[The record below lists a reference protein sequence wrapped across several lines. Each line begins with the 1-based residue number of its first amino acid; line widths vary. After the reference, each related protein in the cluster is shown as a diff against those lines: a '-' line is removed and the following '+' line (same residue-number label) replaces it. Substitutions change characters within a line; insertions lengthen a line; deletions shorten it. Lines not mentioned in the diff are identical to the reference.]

1 MTDKTEENKRLK
13 KRVASSEELFQ
24 NSAAE
29 IDYQKVIDDLAE
41 IAGARY
47 AAFNLLNA
55 DEKCFTTVAISGSFE
70 HIKKA
75 SSILGIELAGKKW
88 DIDSRIEDRIKD
100 RSITRF
106 KALYELTNG
115 IVPHRAIKLLEK
127 IFGIGEIVVA
137 KVVKDNIIIGYFVL
151 LMNSGETMADE
162 ELVEIYARQAGL
174 LISRKRAEE
183 QLQFQLRFQELVA
196 GISANFVSV
205 HNERLNDNVY
215 NALRMCGIFFGIDRC
230 CIYLFSDDGKTMS
243 MAHEWCA
250 PGIRSMTIHMQNFP
264 VDSLPWLAKRIFD
277 RESLHIPDTEGLPPE
292 ADAEKVEFRKYSIR
306 SVLNVPMENSGKA
319 IGMIGFETVGSKHA
333 WTSEQISFLGVVAG
347 IMTSAFER
355 KREDEELRKREMQLS
370 NAQKIGHMGSWEF
383 DLNTGTVQASE
394 EALKIYGVED
404 KPFTIAEAQKVT
416 LAKYRELLDKAL
428 KDLVDGKRSYDVKF
442 RIARQN
448 DAEIRDIHSVAEYNS
463 QRNTVIGTIQDIT
476 ERKLA
481 DEALQE
487 NERKYRTLFEA
498 TLSPIIIADEQGNY
512 TDANDAAL
520 KFLETDLESLKK
532 KKAGDY
538 DPPRLHGKQMAEH
551 APFLEPKTLE
561 TFYYVNG
568 KEKVLLLNVVPM
580 ETKEGTRIFGIG
592 QDITER
598 KLAEEKLAEEAVW
611 RRMLIEQSRDGAV
624 IVDMDGKV
632 YEANRK
638 YAQMLGYTPEEVL
651 ELHIWDWDK
660 QWTRE
665 QLLDILKDVRS
676 TEEYFLTRHTRKDGS
691 LIDVEISSCE
701 VMRSG
706 RRLVFC
712 TCRDISDRVRTQEA
726 LRESEKNYREIFNST
741 SEAIFIHDITTKKII
756 DVNEPML
763 KMYGY
768 SCKEEVLA
776 GNIGDL
782 SANIPSYT
790 EEDAIMHTLRT
801 IEQGPHVFEWLAKKE
816 NGEYFWV
823 EVSHRKT
830 EIGGN
835 DRILAVVR
843 DINERKIAQEQLQ
856 KRTETLDMALE
867 ATCAGIWELNLTTG
881 HIKLEGWDSWEKITG
896 YTNNDSTDF
905 SMELWSMLIHP
916 DDVEYVTG
924 ELQATI
930 ACGKEYYLAEYRM
943 KHKDGRWVWVQAN
956 GRVSGYDKS
965 GRPLRMHGTHT
976 AINERKEI
984 ESKLKSSEENF
995 RTLFATLDDIIMV
1008 GTDEGKV
1015 LYANPALFNRLGY
1028 TFEEISG
1035 AGMFGMYSH
1044 MHLREARESFTS
1056 TLKGEKDTCILPLQH
1071 RNGDLI
1077 PVETRRWAGKWDGND
1092 CIFSIS
1098 KDLSQQ
1104 QAALTKF
1111 QKLFDN
1117 NPALMALI
1125 SYPDFTL
1132 VDVNRAFLQKLKL
1145 PRQEVVGKAVHELE
1159 LADMET
1165 MLQIRGELETTGKV
1179 ENKEIITI
1187 TNEDE
1192 VVYGLFSGEIIHDL
1206 AQKFFLIAITDIT
1219 AQKKAEEE
1227 ATAASKAK
1235 SEFLANMSHEMR
1247 TPLNGIIGFTDLLM
1261 QTDLKEPQ
1269 MQYMQAVY
1277 TSATSLLDLIN
1288 DILDLSKIEAGKLEL
1303 DPERTD
1309 LIELSEQIADI
1320 VKYKAHEKGLELL
1333 LNISPD
1339 LPRYIVADRLR
1350 LKQVLVN
1357 LLGNAVK
1364 FTETGE
1370 IELKVEASP
1379 VPGTKDTDFTFSVRD
1394 TGIGIA
1400 KETFPGIFSSFS
1412 QADCSITRKYGGSG
1426 LGLAISN
1433 KLLEKMGSR
1442 LEFVS
1447 EAGKGS
1453 TFHFTV
1459 SFPAEAG
1466 ELKIKDSF
1474 ADIHTALVVDDNSS
1488 NRSILQNMLQAA
1500 GIKADTA
1507 SSGQE
1512 ALGMI
1517 SCQNSYDLI
1526 ITDYRMPAMDGLE
1539 LVRKMREELDILP
1552 DNQPVI
1558 ILHNSADGSYIHE
1571 RCKTLGI
1578 RSGITKPA
1586 GMKQLLGAVAGLHS
1600 VLDGQ
1605 SGTCMISEK
1614 TLPEKQFQTGYTIL
1628 IAEDNEINMALA
1640 STIISGALPHVNLIK
1655 AGNGKEAVRA
1665 FRDNRPDMI
1674 FMDIQMPEISGY
1686 DASRIIREIE
1696 AATGG
1701 LVPIIALTAG
1711 TIKGEKERCMDA
1723 GMDDYTTKP
1732 VVSAT
1737 IRSLLEKWLPGCK
1750 TCKKESFD
1758 DIIFPSVHFDR
1769 ERLLENVSGDENL
1782 LNKLTGMA
1790 IRSFSL
1796 QLEKIRASFSQ
1807 GDTEQIK
1814 LDTHKMKGSALNVG
1828 FNILAELA
1836 REIEEAIETDEGSI
1850 PKVLEEVEKEIRALE
1865 SDLRDLKS

>member
-13 KRVASSEELFQ
+13 KLVASSEELFQ
-24 NSAAE
+24 SSAAE
-29 IDYQKVIDDLAE
+29 IDYQKIIDDLAE
-41 IAGARY
+41 ISGARY
-47 AAFNLLNA
+47 GAFNLINE

-70 HIKKA
+70 YINKA
-75 SSILGIELAGKKW
+75 SSILGIELAGKMW

-106 KALYELTNG
+106 KALYELTDG
-115 IVPHRAIKLLEK
+115 IVPHRTIKLLEK
-127 IFGIGEIVVA
+127 IFSIGEIVVA
-137 KVVKDNIIIGYFVL
+137 RIVKDNIIIGYFVL
-151 LMNSGETMADE
+151 LMASGETMADE
-162 ELVEIYARQAGL
+162 ELVEIYTRQAGL

-196 GISANFVSV
+196 GISAGFVSF
-205 HNERLNDNVY
+205 NSERLNDTVD
-215 NALRMCGIFFGIDRC
+215 NALRMCGSFFGIDRC
-230 CIYLFSDDGKTMS
+230 CIYLFSDDGKTMN

-250 PGIRSMTIHMQNFP
+250 PGIRSMMTHIQNFP

-277 RESLHIPDTEGLPPE
+277 LEPLHIPDTEGLPPE
-292 ADAEKVEFRKYSIR
+292 ADAEKEEFKRYSIR

-319 IGMIGFETVGSKHA
+319 IGMIGFETVRKKYTWSH
-333 WTSEQISFLGVVAG
+333 EQISFLGVVAG

-355 KREDEELRKREMQLS
+355 KREDKELRKRETQLS

-383 DLNTGTVQASE
+383 DLNTGTVQASK

-404 KPFTIAEAQKVT
+404 KLFTIAEAQKVP
-416 LAKYRELLDKAL
+416 LAEYRELLDKAL
-428 KDLVDGKRSYDVKF
+428 KDLVDKKRSYDVKF

-448 DAEIRDIHSVAEYNS
+448 DGEIRDIHSVAEYNS
-463 QRNTVIGTIQDIT
+463 QRNAVIGTIQDIT

-481 DEALQE
+481 DETLQE

-538 DPPRLHGKQMAEH
+538 DPPRLLGKQMAEH

-568 KEKVLLLNVVPM
+568 KEKVLLLNVVPV

-598 KLAEEKLAEEAVW
+598 KHTEERLAEEAVW
-611 RRMLIEQSRDGAV
+611 RRLLIEQSRDGAV
-624 IVDMDGKV
+624 IVDMNGKV

-638 YAQMLGYTPEEVL
+638 YAQMLGYTPKEVL

-665 QLLDILKDVRS
+665 QLLDILQDVRS

-712 TCRDISDRVRTQEA
+712 ACRDISDRVRAQEA
-726 LRESEKNYREIFNST
+726 LLESEKNYREIFNST
-741 SEAIFIHDITTKKII
+741 TEAIFIHDITTRKII
-756 DVNEPML
+756 DVNEAML

-768 SCKEEVLA
+768 SGKEEVLA

-782 SANIPSYT
+782 SANIPPYT
-790 EEDAIMHTLRT
+790 EEDAIVHTLRT
-801 IEQGPHVFEWLAKKE
+801 IDQGPHVFEWLAKKE

-823 EVSHRKT
+823 EVSQKKT

-856 KRTETLDMALE
+856 KRTDTLDMALE
-867 ATCAGIWELNLTTG
+867 ATCAGIWELDLVTG
-881 HIKLEGWDSWEKITG
+881 HIKLEGWDSWEKIAG
-896 YTNNDSTDF
+896 YTNDDFADF
-905 SMELWSMLIHP
+905 SMGLWSMLIHP
-916 DDVEYVTG
+916 DDVESVTG

-930 ACGKEYYLAEYRM
+930 ASGKEYYLAEYRM

-956 GRVSGYDKS
+956 GRISKYDKN

-1008 GTDEGKV
+1008 GTEEGKV

-1035 AGMFGMYSH
+1035 VGMFGMYSH
-1044 MHLREARESFTS
+1044 RHLREARESFSS

-1071 RNGDLI
+1071 RNGSLI
-1077 PVETRRWAGKWDGND
+1077 PVETRRWSGKWDGDD

-1104 QAALTKF
+1104 QAALAKF
-1111 QKLFDN
+1111 QKLFDS

-1145 PRQEVVGKAVHELE
+1145 PRQEVVGKTVRELE
-1159 LADMET
+1159 LADMDT
-1165 MLQIRGELETTGKV
+1165 LLQIRGELETTGKV
-1179 ENKEIITI
+1179 QNKEIITI
-1187 TNEDE
+1187 INGDE

-1206 AQKFFLIAITDIT
+1206 AQKFFLVAITDIT

-1227 ATAASKAK
+1227 ATAASSAK

-1247 TPLNGIIGFTDLLM
+1247 TPLNGIIGFSDLLM
-1261 QTDLKEPQ
+1261 RTELNGPQ

-1288 DILDLSKIEAGKLEL
+1288 DVLDLSKIEAGKLEL
-1303 DPERTD
+1303 DPEKTD
-1309 LIELSEQIADI
+1309 LLELCEQIADI
-1320 VKYKAHEKGLELL
+1320 VKYRAHEKGLELL
-1333 LNISPD
+1333 LNISAD
-1339 LPRYIVADRLR
+1339 LPRHIVADRLR
-1350 LKQVLVN
+1350 LRQVLVN
-1357 LLGNAVK
+1357 LVGNAVK
-1364 FTETGE
+1364 FTEEGE
-1370 IELKVEASP
+1370 VELKVEASP
-1379 VPGTKDTDFTFSVRD
+1379 VPDTNDMEFTFLVRD

-1400 KETFPGIFSSFS
+1400 KDKQSRIFGSFS
-1412 QADCSITRKYGGSG
+1412 QADGSITRKYGGTG
-1426 LGLAISN
+1426 LGLTISN
-1433 KLLEKMGSR
+1433 MLLEKMSSQ
-1442 LEFVS
+1442 LELDS
-1447 EAGKGS
+1447 EPGKGS
-1453 TFHFTV
+1453 IFHFNVTFPVEKGEVTIEENILNV
-1459 SFPAEAG
+1459 SRV
-1466 ELKIKDSF
+1466 
-1474 ADIHTALVVDDNSS
+1474 LVVDDNSS
-1488 NRSILQNMLQAA
+1488 NRSILKNMLLEA
-1500 GIKADTA
+1500 GIQADTV
-1507 SSGQE
+1507 SGGQE
-1512 ALGMI
+1512 ALEMI
-1517 SCQNSYDLI
+1517 GSQRNYDLI
-1526 ITDYRMPAMDGLE
+1526 ITDHRMPSMDGLE
-1539 LVRKMREELDILP
+1539 MVRRMREELNVPP
-1552 DNQPVI
+1552 DCHPVI
-1558 ILHNSADGSYIHE
+1558 LLHNSWDSSYVDE
-1571 RCKTLGI
+1571 ECKALGV
-1578 RSGITKPA
+1578 RSSMAKPVRRS
-1586 GMKQLLGAVAGLHS
+1586 QLLEAITMLHS
-1600 VLDGQ
+1600 VQ
-1605 SGTCMISEK
+1605 EE
-1614 TLPEKQFQTGYTIL
+1614 EKQPDRTNEQNLPAGQLYHDYTIL
-1628 IAEDNEINMALA
+1628 IAEDNVINMILA
-1640 STIISGALPHVNLIK
+1640 STILSRSLPHVNIIK
-1655 AGNGKEAVRA
+1655 AGNGKEAVRV
-1665 FRDNRPDMI
+1665 FEDTGPDMI
-1674 FMDIQMPEISGY
+1674 FMDVQMPELSGY
-1686 DASRIIREIE
+1686 DAASAIREIE
-1696 AATGG
+1696 AETGG
-1701 LVPIIALTAG
+1701 HVPIIALTAG
-1711 TIKGEKERCMDA
+1711 TIKGEKERCLDA

-1732 VVSAT
+1732 VVEGT
-1737 IRSLLEKWLPGCK
+1737 IQSLLHKWLPEFKPCINIAAGERTVK
-1750 TCKKESFD
+1750 
-1758 DIIFPSVHFDR
+1758 SVHFDR
-1769 ERLLENVSGDENL
+1769 EKLLDNVNGDEDL
-1782 LNKLTGMA
+1782 LNKLTAMA
-1790 IRSFSL
+1790 LRSFSL
-1796 QLEKIRASFSQ
+1796 QLEKIKTSLSQ
-1807 GDTEQIK
+1807 MDIEQIK

-1836 REIEEAIETDEGSI
+1836 REIEEEIETGEDAI
-1850 PKVLEEVEKEIRALE
+1850 PQVLEEVEREIGFLECELKECKL
-1865 SDLRDLKS
+1865 

>member
-13 KRVASSEELFQ
+13 KLVASSEELFQ
-24 NSAAE
+24 SSATE
-29 IDYQKVIDDLAE
+29 IDYQKIIDDLAE
-41 IAGARY
+41 ISGARY
-47 AAFNLLNA
+47 GAFNLLNE

-70 HIKKA
+70 YVNKA
-75 SSILGIELAGKKW
+75 SSILGIELAGKRW
-88 DIDSRIEDRIKD
+88 DIDSRIEDRIKN
-100 RSITRF
+100 RNITRF
-106 KALYELTNG
+106 KALCELTDG
-115 IVPHRAIKLLEK
+115 IVPHGTIKLLEK

-137 KVVKDNIIIGYFVL
+137 KIVKDNIIIGYFVL
-151 LMNSGETMADE
+151 LMTSGETMANE
-162 ELVEIYARQAGL
+162 ELVEINVRQAGL

-183 QLQFQLRFQELVA
+183 QLQFQLRLQELVA
-196 GISANFVSV
+196 GISARFVSV
-205 HNERLNDNVY
+205 RNERLNDTVD
-215 NALRMCGIFFGIDRC
+215 NALRMCGSFFGIDRC

-250 PGIRSMTIHMQNFP
+250 PGTTSLMAHIQSFP

-277 RESLHIPDTEGLPPE
+277 LEPLHIPDTEGLPPE
-292 ADAEKVEFRKYSIR
+292 ADAEKEEFRKCSTR
-306 SVLNVPMENSGKA
+306 SVLNVPMENSGNA
-319 IGMIGFETVGSKHA
+319 IGMIGFETVWKKHT
-333 WTSEQISFLGVVAG
+333 WSHEQISLLGVVAG
-347 IMTSAFER
+347 IITSAFER

-404 KPFTIAEAQKVT
+404 KPFTIAEAQKVP
-416 LAKYRELLDKAL
+416 LAEYRELLDKAL

-448 DAEIRDIHSVAEYNS
+448 DAQIRDIHSVAEYNS

-481 DEALQE
+481 
-487 NERKYRTLFEA
+487 
-498 TLSPIIIADEQGNY
+498 
-512 TDANDAAL
+512 
-520 KFLETDLESLKK
+520 
-532 KKAGDY
+532 
-538 DPPRLHGKQMAEH
+538 
-551 APFLEPKTLE
+551 
-561 TFYYVNG
+561 
-568 KEKVLLLNVVPM
+568 
-580 ETKEGTRIFGIG
+580 
-592 QDITER
+592 
-598 KLAEEKLAEEAVW
+598 EEKLAEEAVW
-611 RRMLIEQSRDGAV
+611 RRLLIEQSRDGAV
-624 IVDMDGKV
+624 IVDMNGKV

-665 QLLDILKDVRS
+665 QLLDILQDVRS

-712 TCRDISDRVRTQEA
+712 ACRDISDRVRTQEA

-741 SEAIFIHDITTKKII
+741 NEDIFIHDITTRKII
-756 DVNEPML
+756 DVNEAML

-768 SCKEEVLA
+768 SSKERVLA

-782 SANIPSYT
+782 SANVPHYT
-790 EEDAIMHTLRT
+790 EEDVLKHTLRT
-801 IEQGPHVFEWLAKKE
+801 IDQGPHIFEWLAKKE
-816 NGEYFWV
+816 NGEHFWV
-823 EVSHRKT
+823 EVSQKRT

-856 KRTETLDMALE
+856 KRTDTLDMALE
-867 ATCAGIWELNLTTG
+867 ATCAGIWDLDIVTG
-881 HIKLEGWDSWEKITG
+881 HINLEGRDSWEKITG
-896 YTNNDSTDF
+896 YTNDDFADF
-905 SMELWSMLIHP
+905 SMELWSLLIHP

-930 ACGKEYYLAEYRM
+930 ASGKEYYLAEYRM

-956 GRVSGYDKS
+956 GRISRYDKN

-995 RTLFATLDDIIMV
+995 RTLFATLDYIIIV
-1008 GTDEGKV
+1008 GTDKGKV

-1035 AGMFGMYSH
+1035 VGMSGMYSH
-1044 MHLREARESFTS
+1044 RHLSKARESFSS

-1071 RNGDLI
+1071 RNGTLI
-1077 PVETRRWAGKWDGND
+1077 PVETRCWAGKWDGYD

-1111 QKLFDN
+1111 QKLFDS
-1117 NPALMALI
+1117 NPALMALA

-1132 VDVNRAFLQKLKL
+1132 VDVNRAFLQKVKL
-1145 PRQEVVGKAVHELE
+1145 PRQEVVGKTARELE
-1159 LADMET
+1159 LADIDT
-1165 MLQIRGELETTGKV
+1165 LLQIRGELETTGKV
-1179 ENKEIITI
+1179 QNKEITTI
-1187 TNEDE
+1187 IKGGE
-1192 VVYGLFSGEIIHDL
+1192 VVNGLFSCEIIHDL

-1219 AQKKAEEE
+1219 AQKRAEED

-1269 MQYMQAVY
+1269 TQYMKAVY

-1288 DILDLSKIEAGKLEL
+1288 DVLDLSKIEAGKLEL

-1379 VPGTKDTDFTFSVRD
+1379 VPGTNDMDFTFSVRD

-1466 ELKIKDSF
+1466 ELKIKGSF
-1474 ADIHTALVVDDNSS
+1474 ADIHTALIVDDNSS
-1488 NRSILQNMLQAA
+1488 NRSILQNMLHAA

-1517 SCQNSYDLI
+1517 SCQNNYDLI
-1526 ITDYRMPAMDGLE
+1526 ITDYLMPAMDGLE
-1539 LVRKMREELDILP
+1539 LVRKMREELGILP
-1552 DNQPVI
+1552 DSQPVI
-1558 ILHNSADGSYIHE
+1558 ILHNSADSLYVHE
-1571 RCKTLGI
+1571 RCKTLSI
-1578 RSGITKPA
+1578 RSCIAKPT
-1586 GMKQLLGAVAGLHS
+1586 GMKQLLGAAAGLHS
-1600 VLDGQ
+1600 VQDEQ
-1605 SGTCMISEK
+1605 NGTCRVSEK
-1614 TLPEKQFQTGYTIL
+1614 ALPEKQFQTGYTIL
-1628 IAEDNEINMALA
+1628 IAEDNVINMALA
-1640 STIISGALPHVNLIK
+1640 SAIISGALPHLNLIK
-1655 AGNGKEAVRA
+1655 ACNGKEAVRA

-1696 AATGG
+1696 AIAGG
-1701 LVPIIALTAG
+1701 HVPIIALTAG

-1737 IRSLLEKWLPGCK
+1737 IRSLLDKWLPGCK
-1750 TCKKESFD
+1750 TCKKEAVENRTFS
-1758 DIIFPSVHFDR
+1758 SVHFDR
-1769 ERLLENVSGDENL
+1769 ERLLDSVNGDENL

-1790 IRSFSL
+1790 VKSFSL

-1807 GDTEQIK
+1807 GDTAQIK
-1814 LDTHKMKGSALNVG
+1814 LETHKMKGAALNVG
-1828 FNILAELA
+1828 FNLLAELTK
-1836 REIEEAIETDEGSI
+1836 EIEEAVETGEGSI
-1850 PKVLEEVEKEIRALE
+1850 PKVLEEIEKEIRALE
-1865 SDLRDLKS
+1865 SDLGDHKS